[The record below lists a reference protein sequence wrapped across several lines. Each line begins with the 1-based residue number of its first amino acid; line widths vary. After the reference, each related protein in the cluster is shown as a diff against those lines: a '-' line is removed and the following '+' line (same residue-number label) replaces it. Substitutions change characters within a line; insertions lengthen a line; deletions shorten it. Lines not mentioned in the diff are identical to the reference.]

1 MKILFSP
8 VGMTDPVSVEKNE
21 NKIVAVHEGAL
32 LQILRYERPDKVL
45 LYYSGETVQHEK
57 EDQRY
62 IGGIRLLEQD
72 LGITFDVETIEHPEL
87 KDVHLFD
94 GFLVEFRE
102 ILEKLREQNPDAE
115 ILVNTSSG
123 TPAMKS
129 TLQILAAASTL
140 CLKPVQVATWTESSN
155 HARPCDIQTEWEINA
170 DRRPDSRSRVTVSG
184 HTNLLYEF
192 NRKVLIQLIDEYDY
206 HAASLLCRQ
215 IGPMIPRKFTNLL
228 GAAILRSNAKFT
240 EAQHIFRECM
250 REDLMPEVNVIGEY
264 FLLLSIKAQKQE
276 NADLLRM
283 ISPIFIELLAR
294 AIRKQFDINIDDF
307 RNDFG
312 TWNKSALQNSVLS
325 GKFNQVLAYHRGERI
340 HRTIPD
346 IPRESFI
353 ASWHLTNLIENLSDP
368 NRDLLFVQE
377 TNQIRSIE
385 EKTRNVVAH
394 TMTGFTDSELR
405 RNTGFS
411 AQELVDKIKR
421 YIRQYTDIPLTD
433 EFLQSYQNLNDKLKS
448 YL

>member
-8 VGMTDPVSVEKNE
+8 VGMTDPVSVENNGNE
-21 NKIVAVHEGAL
+21 VVAVHEGAL
-32 LQILRYERPDKVL
+32 LQILRYEKPDKVI

-72 LGITFDVETIEHPEL
+72 LGITFEVETIEHPEL

-170 DRRPDSRSRVTVSG
+170 DRRPDSRSRVTVSE

-215 IGPMIPRKFTNLL
+215 IGPMIPCRFTNLL

-240 EAQHIFRECM
+240 EAQQKFRECM
-250 REDLMPEVNVIGEY
+250 REDLMPGVNVIGEY

-283 ISPIFIELLAR
+283 ISPVFVEILAH
-294 AIRKQFDINIDDF
+294 AIKKQYGINIDEYRYHQDYWNTAAV
-307 RNDFG
+307 RNS
-312 TWNKSALQNSVLS
+312 NLY
-325 GKFNQVLAYHRGERI
+325 GKFNQVPCYHQNDRKR
-340 HRTIPD
+340 HRTAPD
-346 IPRESFI
+346 VPEGFI
-353 ASWHLTNLIENLSDP
+353 ASWHLTNLIENLADP
-368 NRDLLFVQE
+368 NTDRQFVTE
-377 TNQIRSIE
+377 TIQIRDIE
-385 EKTRNVVAH
+385 EETRNVVAH
-394 TMTGFTDSELR
+394 TMIGFTDSELQR
-405 RNTGFS
+405 KTGFS
-411 AQELVDKIKR
+411 AQGLVDKLKR
-421 YIRQYTDIPLTD
+421 YIRQYTDISLTD
-433 EFLQSYQNLNDKLKS
+433 EFLQSYQKMNEKLKS